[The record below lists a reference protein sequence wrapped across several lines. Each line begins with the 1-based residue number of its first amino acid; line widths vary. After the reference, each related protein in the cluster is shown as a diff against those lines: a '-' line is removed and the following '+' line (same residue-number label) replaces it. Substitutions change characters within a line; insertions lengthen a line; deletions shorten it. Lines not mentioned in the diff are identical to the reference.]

1 MWLTLHQDIGTTRG
15 EKYFKILERLI
26 SGLEALPARL
36 EGCARVD
43 GIAEQQ
49 NRSFPADPEVV
60 KPVFPISTEILE
72 PSGYQSRQNP
82 LIWP

>member
-49 NRSFPADPEVV
+49 NRSFPTDPEVA

>member
-1 MWLTLHQDIGTTRG
+1 MWLTLHQDWQPSGVK
-15 EKYFKILERLI
+15 KYFKILERLI

-36 EGCARVD
+36 DGCARVD

-60 KPVFPISTEILE
+60 KRVFAISTEILE